1 MRALLLREAGK
12 LQLTCLSLNFSV
24 YRMGCLPSREVVGK
38 C

>member
-1 MRALLLREAGK
+1 MRALLLSEAGK

-24 YRMGCLPSREVVGK
+24 CKMGCLPSREVVRK